1 MKKYCYK
8 KIGDRNCL
16 RLEGHEVEC
25 SDRQEP
31 VEPPLN
37 RQLQILELLAEEPT
51 AHLWSRIW
59 TFADGGW
66 LTWMADAG
74 LITEDV
80 SSRYNTYQY
89 GGFSWADMAPRNSIT
104 EKGRALLAHHAPVEW

>member
-8 KIGDRNCL
+8 KIG
-16 RLEGHEVEC
+16 
-25 SDRQEP
+25 DRQEP

-59 TFADGGW
+59 M
-66 LTWMADAG
+66 TWMADAG